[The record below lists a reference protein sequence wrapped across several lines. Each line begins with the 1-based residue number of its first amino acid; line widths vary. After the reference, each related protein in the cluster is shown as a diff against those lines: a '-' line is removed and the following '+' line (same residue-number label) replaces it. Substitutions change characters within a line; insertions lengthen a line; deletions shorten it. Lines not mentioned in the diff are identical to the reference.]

1 VQPYKCLG
9 ISEVSVVVLFFLA
22 KLLTVEVSLS
32 STELAALVQYLRFNW
47 KDNNHTK
54 ANVAYFTLLLEI
66 FSLGI
71 T

>member
-1 VQPYKCLG
+1 
-9 ISEVSVVVLFFLA
+9 VVIFLLA